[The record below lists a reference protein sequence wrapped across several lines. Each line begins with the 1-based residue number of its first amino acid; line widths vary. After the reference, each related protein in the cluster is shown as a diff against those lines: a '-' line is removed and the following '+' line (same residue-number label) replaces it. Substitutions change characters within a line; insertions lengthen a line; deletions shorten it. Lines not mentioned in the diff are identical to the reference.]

1 MVVATR
7 KTLEVIGQSVA
18 ILRATSVSD
27 ACATY
32 VLSLPAPLGPDEMGK
47 MGVMGSL
54 AGWATYTKVMAAGC
68 VLLPSQSGDPCSR
81 VSYAVGQGA
90 R

>member
-32 VLSLPAPLGPDEMGK
+32 VLSLPAPLGPDETGK
-47 MGVMGSL
+47 MGSL

-68 VLLPSQSGDPCSR
+68 VFLLSQSGDPCSR
-81 VSYAVGQGA
+81 VSYAVGQGG